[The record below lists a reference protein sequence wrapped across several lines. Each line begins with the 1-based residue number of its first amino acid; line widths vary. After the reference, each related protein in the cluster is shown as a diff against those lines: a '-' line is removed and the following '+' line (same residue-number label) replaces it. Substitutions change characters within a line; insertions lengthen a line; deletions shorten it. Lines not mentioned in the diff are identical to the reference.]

1 MREAAQIDIE
11 DVAPV
16 KKPRARKAELVK
28 IEKPATPANPVA
40 TTDTAAILGMIERI
54 MVDPAASVER
64 ANQAFDFYLKVQ
76 ADQARKAFDAA
87 MADVRAEVKPIA
99 KNRLVSHETKQGGTK
114 TYRHEDLAEIQRTV
128 DPILAQHGLSY
139 RFRTTAESNQPVRV
153 TCIVSHKLGYSEE
166 NTLEAGRDDTGN
178 KNSLQAIG
186 STITYLQRYTL
197 KAALGLAASNDD
209 DGKAAGATEDDGP
222 ISEEQLAELI
232 ALADEVGADKAKFCK
247 FAKVDSL
254 ADIYK
259 SKFEKAKAAL
269 RNYGRQQ

>member
-16 KKPRARKAELVK
+16 KKPRARRAELVK
-28 IEKPATPANPVA
+28 LEKPATPANSVA
-40 TTDTAAILGMIERI
+40 TPAMTPMEMLSSAIERGAD
-54 MVDPAASVER
+54 MGVLEKLMDLQER
-64 ANQAFDFYLKVQ
+64 WEKN
-76 ADQARKAFDAA
+76 QARKAFDDA
-87 MADVRAEVKPIA
+87 MASARAEIKPIV
-99 KNRLVSHETKQGGTK
+99 KNRLVSHATKSGDTK
-114 TYRHEDLAEIQRTV
+114 SYRHEDLAEIQRTV
-128 DPILAQHGLSY
+128 DPILAKHGLSY
-139 RFRTTAESNQPVRV
+139 RWRTSAEINQPVRV
-153 TCIVSHKLGYSEE
+153 TCIVSHRLGYFEE
-166 NTLEAGRDDTGN
+166 NTLEAGRDDSGN
-178 KNSLQAIG
+178 KNSLQAMG
-186 STITYLQRYTL
+186 STLTYLQRYTL